1 MILSKNFVF
10 HVDAHVGKSGA
21 KRAALLFTN
30 LVETSIWTV
39 KGKFKLSSALGISD
53 PNYLSLPE
61 FSQHKAVRSI
71 ATPPHGWVLGHP
83 RYPHFVHG
91 TLTVN

>member
-1 MILSKNFVF
+1 MKLSKNFVF

-21 KRAALLFTN
+21 KRIALLFTN

-71 ATPPHGWVLGHP
+71 ATPPHGCVFGVLPLLPMDGC
-83 RYPHFVHG
+83 
-91 TLTVN
+91 